1 MTLKTIRCMGAMF
14 TCAEYC
20 LMYCIWDS
28 EMFPSKSNPR
38 SHNAQHALARLVQCG
53 YLTLVLLG
61 ISANVCC
68 SASLNASVVQQL
80 LPSHL
85 SSSAVSQ
92 GFWDRGATY
101 WAVIM
106 KGHKGG
112 GVLKLLYFTMKHAQ
126 PEQCHTRGT
135 QSEAEVEFQM
145 VSWPLRRQIFFSTA
159 LNGRWR
165 SPLGIHVGFG
175 LSHFVYFS

>member
-1 MTLKTIRCMGAMF
+1 MCTYT
-14 TCAEYC
+14 
-20 LMYCIWDS
+20 S
-28 EMFPSKSNPR
+28 
-38 SHNAQHALARLVQCG
+38 LVQCG
-53 YLTLVLLG
+53 YLVLVLRG
-61 ISANVCC
+61 ISGNACC

-80 LPSHL
+80 LLSHL

-126 PEQCHTRGT
+126 PKQCHSRGM

-145 VSWPLRRQIFFSTA
+145 VSWPIDLFSALR
-159 LNGRWR
+159 
-165 SPLGIHVGFG
+165 
-175 LSHFVYFS
+175 

>member
-1 MTLKTIRCMGAMF
+1 MLSMLLRGQCNAGTLRL
-14 TCAEYC
+14 YC
-20 LMYCIWDS
+20 W
-28 EMFPSKSNPR
+28 
-38 SHNAQHALARLVQCG
+38 
-53 YLTLVLLG
+53 G

-80 LPSHL
+80 LLSHL

-92 GFWDRGATY
+92 GFWDRGATD

-135 QSEAEVEFQM
+135 RSEAEVEFQM
-145 VSWPLRRQIFFSTA
+145 VSWPLRRQICFQHCTEWKTPKLIRHSRGFWVVTFCIFFVSENYLFLQFHSLA
-159 LNGRWR
+159 
-165 SPLGIHVGFG
+165 
-175 LSHFVYFS
+175 